1 MENFPIIFVG
11 KQNFKNYRGGIET
24 FSKLF
29 FECFDFNLAGI
40 FFNEE
45 NKLLTYKKKRIILI
59 KQIFN
64 FLGAPFSLF
73 PFKALIKTKPKIIH
87 LNCPNPFIELQL
99 LLYFLARG
107 KKERLLITYHADAP
121 HYTIFHKFFDFL
133 RHFWLI
139 PLLMISDKI
148 ILTSK
153 EYLLKSFAPRLFKQ
167 KAKIIPL
174 GIDFSELKKIKK
186 IKLNSKNKK
195 IVLFVG
201 RLYKYKGLKYLVKAF
216 KKVSEEIPQSL
227 LIIAGSGPLLWKL
240 KKLSRK
246 LGIENQ
252 VIFTGEVKSE
262 ERNYLYKICD
272 VFVLPSINK
281 GEAFGLSM
289 VEAMYFA
296 KPIVSTK
303 IKGSGV
309 TFVNK
314 HGLTGLV
321 VKPKDSEQ
329 LANAIIKLLKNRKLA
344 KKLGKNA
351 RKRCLK
357 LFDAKRMIK
366 EYEKVYGELLK
377 S

>member
-1 MENFPIIFVG
+1 MKKFPIIFVG

-29 FECFDFNLAGI
+29 FKYLNYNIIGI
-40 FFNEE
+40 FFNKGNE
-45 NKLLTYKKKRIILI
+45 LLTYKKKRIILI

-64 FLGAPFSLF
+64 FLGAPLSLF
-73 PFKALIKTKPKIIH
+73 PFKTLIKTKPKIIH

-107 KKERLLITYHADAP
+107 KKEKLLITYHADAP

-153 EYLLKSFAPRLFKQ
+153 EYLLNSFAPRLFRQ
-167 KAKIIPL
+167 KVKIIPL
-174 GIDFSELKKIKK
+174 GIDFSELKKVRKL
-186 IKLNSKNKK
+186 KLNVKIKK

-201 RLYKYKGLKYLVKAF
+201 RLYKYKGLEYLIKAF
-216 KKVSEEIPQSL
+216 KKVSEEVPQSL

-246 LGIENQ
+246 MGIENQ

-262 ERNYLYKICD
+262 ERNCLYKICD

-289 VEAMYFA
+289 VEAMYFG
-296 KPIVSTK
+296 KPIISTK

-314 HGLTGLV
+314 HRLTGLV
-321 VKPKDSEQ
+321 VKPKDPKQ
-329 LANAIIKLLKNRKLA
+329 LANAIIRLLKNRKLA
-344 KKLGKNA
+344 KKLGNNA
-351 RKRCLK
+351 RERCLK

-366 EYEKVYGELLK
+366 EYERIYLQLAD
-377 S
+377 